1 MSKFK
6 GYKRSFALACV
17 LLGLTSGKTIVSQTR
32 IPNAV
37 SNQERVTVKSTS
49 PNLLLA
55 KSKDTGRIS
64 SNKNLGR
71 MVLLLAPTEEQEA
84 AAAKLVADQN
94 HASSPNFHKWI
105 SPTEF
110 GAQFGV
116 ADEDTAQVKQWLLSQ
131 GLTVHSISN
140 SRRFIVFSGNVSQ
153 VENAFS
159 TQMHSYTYKDKSFIS
174 NSTDIQIPAALRQV
188 VKGVVRLHSDLIAP
202 SLMLGKKVP
211 FQKKN
216 GQFTFGVWLA
226 LHVAGGFCHH
236 LQREAAL

>member
-1 MSKFK
+1 MLPQK
-6 GYKRSFALACV
+6 
-17 LLGLTSGKTIVSQTR
+17 
-32 IPNAV
+32 
-37 SNQERVTVKSTS
+37 
-49 PNLLLA
+49 
-55 KSKDTGRIS
+55 
-64 SNKNLGR
+64 NKKQPQR
-71 MVLLLAPTEEQEA
+71 
-84 AAAKLVADQN
+84 KLVADQN
-94 HASSPNFHKWI
+94 DASSPNFHKWI

-131 GLTVHSISN
+131 GLTVHAISN

-159 TQMHSYTYKDKSFIS
+159 TQMHSYTYKDKSFVS

-188 VKGVVRLHSDLIAP
+188 VKGVVRLHSDPIAP

-216 GQFTFGVWLA
+216 GQFTFGDGSH
-226 LHVAGGFCHH
+226 LHVAGGFCHD
-236 LQREAAL
+236 LQRAAAL